1 MPWLP
6 THGFEIDMSNAPRA
20 QTASAAEVSAP
31 LTLCTRMINTI
42 NRQNLTARGCAVQLP
57 CLGALFLQML
67 LEINECVLH
76 TQRLY
81 VFSKR

>member
-1 MPWLP
+1 MV
-6 THGFEIDMSNAPRA
+6 TIHDFKIDMSNALRA
-20 QTASAAEVSAP
+20 QTAAAAQVSAP
-31 LTLCTRMINTI
+31 STLCRRMINTI
-42 NRQNLTARGCAVQLP
+42 NRQNLTARGCEGQVP

-81 VFSKR
+81 AFSKH